1 MAQQTI
7 NLGSAPDAGDGD
19 PLRTAGSKI
28 NSNDTELYAHAN
40 DTTTNPHSVTATQT
54 GAEPANANIQAH
66 VTTVTGNP
74 HNVTAAQAGAE
85 PANANI
91 QTHIGITSGNP
102 HGVTAAAISA
112 EPANANIQAHIADTT
127 TNPHNVDASDVGAD
141 PVGSAATVQGN
152 LDTHVADET
161 NPHNVTAAQIGAMAQ
176 PGVVAKSG
184 AFTVNE
190 AEGFD
195 VWYKVTG
202 ASVTVTIPAGLT
214 VGHRFSV
221 NCASTT
227 TFSAGAV
234 TVALPTGKQL
244 APFGDNSSIGFV
256 VTSTNTL
263 DVLGGLA
270 DV

>member
-28 NSNDTELYAHAN
+28 NANDTELYAHKN
-40 DTTTNPHSVTATQT
+40 DTSTNPHNVTAAQVN
-54 GAEPANANIQAH
+54 AEPANANIQAH
-66 VTTVTGNP
+66 ISTTSGNP
-74 HNVTAAQAGAE
+74 HSVTAAQTGAE

-91 QTHIGITSGNP
+91 QTHIAITSGNP
-102 HGVTAAAISA
+102 HGTDAGDVGA

-127 TNPHNVDASDVGAD
+127 TNPHNVDANDVGAD
-141 PVGSAATVQGN
+141 PAGSAATVQGN
-152 LDTHVADET
+152 LDTHEAAS
-161 NPHNVTAAQIGAMAQ
+161 NPHSITPELIGAATI
-176 PGVVAKSG
+176 PGVVVKTG

-190 AEGFD
+190 ADGFD

-214 VGHRFSV
+214 VGHRFSI
-221 NCASTT
+221 NCKATT
-227 TFSAGAV
+227 TFSSAGV
-234 TVALPTGKQL
+234 TIEEPTGKQF

-256 VTSTNTL
+256 VNSTNTL
-263 DVLGGLA
+263 DVFGDLA
-270 DV
+270 EE